1 MQGGCGFSLNSEA
14 GCAAKNMEKN
24 VSKSNAAKARSS
36 KSRQAKQNRTIPA
49 HAARSATNP
58 KKKTGP
64 VARTDS
70 KLATVVTM
78 LREPKGKSIDDL
90 MKATGWQAHSVRGA
104 ISGAIKK
111 KLGLTVT
118 SEKANGVRVYRIS
131 A

>member
-1 MQGGCGFSLNSEA
+1 M
-14 GCAAKNMEKN
+14 
-24 VSKSNAAKARSS
+24 SKSNAAKARSN
-36 KSRQAKQNRTIPA
+36 KARQAKQNRTKPDRG
-49 HAARSATNP
+49 ARAATNP

-70 KLATVVTM
+70 KLATVVAM

-118 SEKANGVRVYRIS
+118 SEKADGVRVYRIN

>member
-1 MQGGCGFSLNSEA
+1 
-14 GCAAKNMEKN
+14 MEQE
-24 VSKSNAAKARSS
+24 VSKSSSAKARAS
-36 KSRQAKQNRTIPA
+36 KTRQAKQSRTKAPRG
-49 HAARSATNP
+49 ARAATNP

-70 KLATVVTM
+70 KLAAVVAL

-118 SEKANGVRVYRIS
+118 SEKADGIRVYRIT